1 MSSSPIAPES
11 RSAEDL
17 DRLYRQR
24 MHRFVTAMRNAKADR
39 VPIRP
44 FLAEFCG
51 KLTGH
56 DVMQVTHDFEQA
68 FAAVRKTARLLD
80 VDALVGNMVY
90 VWTGLVQALGL
101 KYYGIPG
108 INSRPDCGFQYLEPP
123 EDKAWM
129 RPEEYD
135 HLIDDPTGYLYE
147 VWLPRISTEI
157 AAPGEKCTYRN
168 QVTLVKGSLAMLSY
182 FQGFG
187 RQAEQ
192 MRSEAGMPSALCGI
206 LKAPMDILA
215 DKLRGYMGLV
225 TDLRQRPEKVLAACQ
240 ALAPHMLHTA
250 LAGADPQKLLPIGF
264 WMHRSCVP
272 FINPK
277 HFEQIHWPT
286 LKPIIENLW
295 AAGHQTLF
303 YAEGKWGPHLDAFAE
318 LPDRSIVYHVDQ
330 DDVFEVHRKL
340 GKKFCISG
348 GVPNTILSLGNPE
361 RVREHCRRII
371 DEVAADGGYI
381 MDASA
386 IVQDDARI
394 ENVRAMI
401 EFTREY
407 GDYGGEPCDAPPQ
420 GAAPAPGFKP
430 TDISPWQTARPA
442 GVCIP
447 WSEKQKELPPVQRH
461 EEMVERIW
469 NEIEGLG
476 NMFIY
481 QVLVS
486 F

>member
-1 MSSSPIAPES
+1 MSSTATISEDRSPEQ
-11 RSAEDL
+11 L

-24 MHRFVTAMRNAKADR
+24 LHRFVTAMANGKPDR
-39 VPIRP
+39 VPVRP

-51 KLTGH
+51 KLTGY

-68 FAAVRKTARLLD
+68 FAAVRATAKILD

-108 INSRPDCGFQYLEPP
+108 IDCRPDHGFQYKEPP

-129 RPEEYD
+129 KPEEYD

-147 VWLPRISTEI
+147 VWLPRVSTEI
-157 AAPGEKCTYRN
+157 VGPGETCTYRN
-168 QVTLVKGSLAMLSY
+168 QISLVKGSLAMLHY

-187 RQAEQ
+187 RQAEL
-192 MRSEAGMPSALCGI
+192 MRTEAGMPGALCGI

-215 DKLRGYMGLV
+215 DKLRGYLGLV
-225 TDLRQRPEKVLAACQ
+225 TDLQERPEKVKAACE

-250 LAGADPQKLLPIGF
+250 LSGADPQKLLPIGF
-264 WMHRSCVP
+264 WMHRSCCP
-272 FINPK
+272 FINPR
-277 HFEQIHWPT
+277 HFNEIHWPT
-286 LKPIIENLW
+286 LKPIIENIW

-303 YAEGKWGPHLDAFAE
+303 YAEGKWGPHLEAFQE

-330 DDVFEVHRKL
+330 DDIFEVHEKL
-340 GKKFCISG
+340 GSKFCISG
-348 GVPNTILSLGNPE
+348 GVPNTILSMGTSD
-361 RVREHCRRII
+361 RVREHCEKIL
-371 DEVAADGGYI
+371 DTVAADGGYI

-386 IVQDDARI
+386 IVQEDAKV
-394 ENVRAMI
+394 ENLRAMI
-401 EFTREY
+401 DFTHEHGNY
-407 GDYGGEPCDAPPQ
+407 GADPCEDFPQ
-420 GAAPAPGFKP
+420 GAAPDPDFVP
-430 TDISPWQTARPA
+430 TDITAWQSQRKP

-447 WSEKQKELPPVQRH
+447 WSEKQAELPPIQAH
-461 EEMVERIW
+461 EDMVERIW
-469 NEIEGLG
+469 AEIEGLG

-481 QVLVS
+481 QVLLS